1 MVWYGT
7 IPTESFSNNESSFV
21 KVPLLEDDILELFNM
36 IVDENYRPHALGLQ
50 RGATLLQNTSSSG
63 EDAFRRR
70 TRGGNSEVATSEPCM
85 ERID

>member
-36 IVDENYRPHALGLQ
+36 IVDENYRPHGFD
-50 RGATLLQNTSSSG
+50 SS
-63 EDAFRRR
+63 
-70 TRGGNSEVATSEPCM
+70 T
-85 ERID
+85 ERFDIGRWQTE